1 MLPVNDEPIAF
12 WLTDEG
18 PDSDIILTTR
28 IRLARNLTGHRFCPR
43 AKPHE
48 LTAIREAV
56 NRGVEAIRTD
66 ASQPLFST
74 LSWRSMDE
82 LAEAE
87 RRCLIEQRVISRE
100 IATDSA
106 GRGVWFDEAAG
117 ISVMVNEEDHVRAQ
131 TLAAGCQL
139 DDVWRRAKL
148 LDDALQQRLPFAYDD
163 QLGFLTACPTNVGT
177 GMLILPQRNPVI
189 TAKAVATLDHL
200 SGGRVV
206 LGVGA
211 GWLAEEF
218 AALNVPFDDR
228 GKRLD
233 EYIAV
238 MRALWS
244 GDKAS
249 FDGDYFHF
257 TDCISRPRPVNGSVP
272 IVIGGHTA
280 AAARRAGRLGDAF
293 FPMSA
298 SSDALGGIISTMRA
312 AASEAGR
319 DPGTIEVYTGAM
331 ERPGD
336 ALYSAVERL
345 AELGVSQAVLPAY
358 SPDKLAAIGQDLVSR
373 FC

>member
-1 MLPVNDEPIAF
+1 MQFGIMFANV
-12 WLTDEG
+12 G
-18 PDSDIILTTR
+18 PFATADG
-28 IRLARNLTGHRFCPR
+28 AR
-43 AKPHE
+43 A
-48 LTAIREAV
+48 
-56 NRGVEAIRTD
+56 
-66 ASQPLFST
+66 
-74 LSWRSMDE
+74 
-82 LAEAE
+82 
-87 RRCLIEQRVISRE
+87 
-100 IATDSA
+100 IATAAESSGFDSIWTVEHVLVPDGYESEYPYDPS
-106 GRGVWFDEAAG
+106 GRMPAPDDMDFPDPLVWLAF
-117 ISVMVNEEDHVRAQ
+117 
-131 TLAAGCQL
+131 LAATTTTI
-139 DDVWRRAKL
+139 KL
-148 LDDALQQRLPFAYDD
+148 
-163 QLGFLTACPTNVGT
+163 GT
-177 GMLILPQRNPVI
+177 GILILPQRNPVI

-373 FC
+373 FG

>member
-1 MLPVNDEPIAF
+1 MKFGIMFAN
-12 WLTDEG
+12 
-18 PDSDIILTTR
+18 
-28 IRLARNLTGHRFCPR
+28 TGHGSSPEG
-43 AKPHE
+43 A
-48 LTAIREAV
+48 TAVAEAAEA
-56 NRGVEAIRTD
+56 GGFEAIWTVEHVVVPSGYESKYPYDPSGKMAGGAEEFDLPDPLVWLAYVAARTT
-66 ASQPLFST
+66 S
-74 LSWRSMDE
+74 
-82 LAEAE
+82 
-87 RRCLIEQRVISRE
+87 I
-100 IATDSA
+100 
-106 GRGVWFDEAAG
+106 
-117 ISVMVNEEDHVRAQ
+117 
-131 TLAAGCQL
+131 
-139 DDVWRRAKL
+139 KL
-148 LDDALQQRLPFAYDD
+148 
-163 QLGFLTACPTNVGT
+163 GT
-177 GMLILPQRNPVI
+177 GILILPQRNPVI

-238 MRALWS
+238 MRSLWT

-257 TDCISRPRPVNGSVP
+257 ADCISRPRPVNGTVR

-298 SSDALGGIISTMRA
+298 SLDKLGDIISTMRA

-319 DPGTIEVYTGAM
+319 DPAAIEVYTGAM
-331 ERPGD
+331 QRPGD
-336 ALYSAVERL
+336 DLYGAVERL
-345 AELGVSQAVLPAY
+345 VELGVTQTVMPAY
-358 SPDKLAAIGQDLVSR
+358 APDKLTAIGQDLVSR
-373 FC
+373 FG